1 VGGCLACGAE
11 HAPGKRFCG
20 DCGAPLPVTCPA
32 CGEPAA
38 AGKRFCGDCGAPL
51 SPPVAA
57 TGTLAAVIAQAG
69 QATLEYR
76 RPELRQ
82 VSVLFCDL
90 VGFTPLAEH
99 RDPED
104 VRELLSG
111 YFALAKT
118 IVARHGGVIEKFIG
132 DAVMAVWGAPV
143 ALEDD
148 AERAVRA
155 GLELV
160 SAIPAYGSSGDVGL
174 AARVGVATGNVA
186 TVETPGEGLVT
197 GERVNTAAR
206 IQAVA
211 PPGGCYV
218 DAATRRLSAS
228 AIAFDDAGSHVLRGK
243 SEPERLFA
251 AARVLSGVGGRQ
263 RTDSP
268 EAPLIGR
275 DAELRA
281 LKDLF
286 HSTVERSSP
295 RLVVVC
301 GPAGVGKSRLGWE
314 FEKYVDGI
322 AETVLW
328 HRGRCL
334 SYGEGVAFWPLAE
347 IVRQRLGIAEDDP
360 VEVTRAKLDE
370 GVARF
375 IPEHEREYVAA
386 RLARLL
392 AAERPGERGKSLP
405 REELFAG
412 WRLFFERLATI
423 APVVLLI
430 ENAQHADQSF
440 LDFLDHLVDWIR
452 DLPVFV
458 LVLARLELFES
469 RPGFGA
475 GRNRSM
481 FSLDPLDTASM
492 DQLIDA
498 LVPDM
503 PGSARQVITSRA
515 QGIPLFAVEMVLSL
529 IDTGGVV
536 MQGQY
541 RLSGELGQLTVPD
554 SLHALLAARL
564 DALGEAA
571 RRLVGVASVLGSSFS
586 AEALTAVSR
595 REASEVAV
603 SLQELVR
610 RNVLQVSAD
619 PLSPQRGDYRF
630 CQELLRQVA
639 YETLSRRERKARHLA
654 VASQLRRSYANDGEE
669 IAELI
674 ARHYLDALRAEPD
687 APDVAATREQALSM
701 LVRAAERA
709 QRTGVPS
716 RAAASF
722 ADAAELAASCRGAE
736 EGSAGAGEGPAFAA
750 ALWERAARADFVAGE
765 HDHSVEHAEAARR
778 RYLELGDVRGAA
790 RAQTIAGRT
799 LLQDGRHAEAR
810 RQLTQALD
818 ELRGEPD
825 ADTVNALG
833 VLANLE
839 LFDGNIPDGERLA
852 AEALAMGQALEVAP
866 ELLAYLFL
874 TYGSAQSYANRT
886 DEAASSYREAARLAE
901 RADGALRLCTALLN
915 LSDALSGIDPAAA
928 ADAARAAAEHARR
941 IGALRY
947 LGASTWNLSIALLEL
962 GEWDEVAALLDA
974 ATDRDGLGDE
984 EDIRWAQAW
993 LAALRGDGEQA
1004 SQILASLASP
1014 QTTERVDDRA
1024 YAALLEAFIEF
1035 ALGRPADA
1043 LAHARSVLSFAPAIG
1058 IRREQVRWAWPL
1070 ASRLAAELGESATL
1084 AELLAL
1090 LDAQPPDQLPPLL
1103 RAEESLARARAAASA
1118 DLRAGSALSDAVA
1131 GLRGTASPYR
1141 LAWGLVDHA
1150 AFLARTGQAIPAR
1163 AAAGEARAI
1172 AIRLRCQPLLQR
1184 ADALLGQI
1192 ARIGQGPAREGPPA
1206 SRPAAGGTSCAGVA
1220 DGG

>member
-1 VGGCLACGAE
+1 MIAE
-11 HAPGKRFCG
+11 
-20 DCGAPLPVTCPA
+20 
-32 CGEPAA
+32 
-38 AGKRFCGDCGAPL
+38 
-51 SPPVAA
+51 
-57 TGTLAAVIAQAG
+57 AG

-160 SAIPAYGSSGDVGL
+160 SAIPAYGSSGGVEL

-206 IQAVA
+206 IQAMA
-211 PPGGCYV
+211 PRGGCYV

-251 AARVLSGVGGRQ
+251 AVRVLSGVGGRQ
-263 RTDSP
+263 RTEGP

-286 HSTVERSSP
+286 HVTVERSSP

-392 AAERPGERGKSLP
+392 AAERPGERGKALP

-458 LVLARLELFES
+458 LVLARLELFDG

-492 DQLIDA
+492 DQLVDA

-536 MQGQY
+536 LQGQY

-564 DALGEAA
+564 DALGDQA

-595 REASEVAV
+595 REASEIAA

-619 PLSPQRGDYRF
+619 PRSPQRGDYRF

-654 VASQLRRSYANDGEE
+654 VASQLRRAYANDGEE

-687 APDVAATREQALSM
+687 DPDVLATREQALSM

-709 QRTGVPS
+709 QRTGAPS

-722 ADAAELAASCRGAE
+722 ADAAELAASRRGAE
-736 EGSAGAGEGPAFAA
+736 EGSAGAAGEGPAFAA
-750 ALWERAARADFVAGE
+750 TLWERAARADFVAGE
-765 HDHSVEHAEAARR
+765 HDHSVEHADAARR
-778 RYLELGDVRGAA
+778 RYQELGDVRGAA

-810 RQLTQALD
+810 QQLTWALD

-825 ADTVNALG
+825 PDTVNALG

-886 DEAASSYREAARLAE
+886 EEAASSYREAARLAE
-901 RADGALRLCTALLN
+901 LAGGALGLCTALLN
-915 LSDALSGIDPAAA
+915 LSDVLSGIDPAAA

-947 LGASTWNLSIALLEL
+947 LGGSTWNLSIALLEL

-974 ATDRDGLGDE
+974 AIDRDGLGDG

-1004 SQILASLASP
+1004 SAILASLASP

-1024 YAALLEAFIEF
+1024 YAALLQAFIEF

-1043 LAHARSVLSFAPAIG
+1043 LAHARGVLSLAPAIG

-1070 ASRLAAELGESATL
+1070 AARLADELGESDTL
-1084 AELLAL
+1084 AELLAV
-1090 LDAQPPDQLPPLL
+1090 LDAQPPGQLPPLL
-1103 RAEESLARARAAASA
+1103 RAEDRLARARAAASA
-1118 DLRAGSALSDAVA
+1118 GLRAGSALSDAVA

-1150 AFLARTGQAIPAR
+1150 VFLAGTGQAIPAR

-1172 AIRLRCQPLLQR
+1172 AIRLCCQPLLQR
-1184 ADALLGQI
+1184 ADALLGQV
-1192 ARIGQGPAREGPPA
+1192 ARIGQGPARDGAPAGRPPA
-1206 SRPAAGGTSCAGVA
+1206 ARDQLRPGAGGLG
-1220 DGG
+1220 

>member
-1 VGGCLACGAE
+1 
-11 HAPGKRFCG
+11 
-20 DCGAPLPVTCPA
+20 
-32 CGEPAA
+32 
-38 AGKRFCGDCGAPL
+38 
-51 SPPVAA
+51 
-57 TGTLAAVIAQAG
+57 
-69 QATLEYR
+69 
-76 RPELRQ
+76 
-82 VSVLFCDL
+82 
-90 VGFTPLAEH
+90 
-99 RDPED
+99 
-104 VRELLSG
+104 
-111 YFALAKT
+111 
-118 IVARHGGVIEKFIG
+118 
-132 DAVMAVWGAPV
+132 
-143 ALEDD
+143 
-148 AERAVRA
+148 
-155 GLELV
+155 
-160 SAIPAYGSSGDVGL
+160 
-174 AARVGVATGNVA
+174 
-186 TVETPGEGLVT
+186 
-197 GERVNTAAR
+197 
-206 IQAVA
+206 
-211 PPGGCYV
+211 
-218 DAATRRLSAS
+218 
-228 AIAFDDAGSHVLRGK
+228 
-243 SEPERLFA
+243 
-251 AARVLSGVGGRQ
+251 
-263 RTDSP
+263 
-268 EAPLIGR
+268 
-275 DAELRA
+275 
-281 LKDLF
+281 
-286 HSTVERSSP
+286 
-295 RLVVVC
+295 
-301 GPAGVGKSRLGWE
+301 
-314 FEKYVDGI
+314 
-322 AETVLW
+322 
-328 HRGRCL
+328 
-334 SYGEGVAFWPLAE
+334 
-347 IVRQRLGIAEDDP
+347 
-360 VEVTRAKLDE
+360 
-370 GVARF
+370 
-375 IPEHEREYVAA
+375 VAA

-430 ENAQHADQSF
+430 ENAQHADQGF

-458 LVLARLELFES
+458 LVLARLELFDG

-529 IDTGGVV
+529 IDTGGVL

-595 REASEVAV
+595 REASEVAA

-654 VASQLRRSYANDGEE
+654 VASQLRRAYANDGEE

-687 APDVAATREQALSM
+687 DPDVAATREQALSM

-722 ADAAELAASCRGAE
+722 ADAAELAASRRGAG
-736 EGSAGAGEGPAFAA
+736 EGSAGEGPAFAA
-750 ALWERAARADFVAGE
+750 ALWERAAGADFVAGE

-810 RQLTQALD
+810 QQLTQALD

-866 ELLAYLFL
+866 DLLAYLFL
-874 TYGSAQSYANRT
+874 THGSAQSYANRT

-901 RADGALRLCTALLN
+901 RAGGALRLCTALLN

-1043 LAHARSVLSFAPAIG
+1043 LAHARSVLSLAPAIG

-1070 ASRLAAELGESATL
+1070 AARLAAELGESATL

-1090 LDAQPPDQLPPLL
+1090 LDAQPPGQLPPLL
-1103 RAEESLARARAAASA
+1103 RAEDSLARGRAAASA

-1163 AAAGEARAI
+1163 AAAGEARAV

-1192 ARIGQGPAREGPPA
+1192 ARIGQGPAPEGAPAGRPPA
-1206 SRPAAGGTSCAGVA
+1206 ARDQLRAGVA
-1220 DGG
+1220 DGGDAGPAA

>member
-1 VGGCLACGAE
+1 MGGCLACGAKG
-11 HAPGKRFCG
+11 APGNRFCG
-20 DCGAPLPVTCPA
+20 DCGAPLPVTCPV
-32 CGEPAA
+32 CGELAE

-51 SPPVAA
+51 SARVARP
-57 TGTLAAVIAQAG
+57 GTPAAEIAAPRRAG
-69 QATLEYR
+69 PEQR
-76 RPELRQ
+76 RPERRQ

-104 VRELLSG
+104 VRELQSG

-160 SAIPAYGSSGDVGL
+160 SAIPAYGSSGGVEL
-174 AARVGVATGNVA
+174 AARVGVATGNAA

-197 GERVNTAAR
+197 GDRVNAAAR
-206 IQAVA
+206 IQALA
-211 PPGGCYV
+211 PPGGCYA

-228 AIAFDDAGSHVLRGK
+228 AIAFDDAGSHALRGK

-251 AARVLSGVGGRQ
+251 AVRVLSGVGGRQ
-263 RTDSP
+263 RTEGP

-286 HSTVERSSP
+286 HATVERSSP

-360 VEVTRAKLDE
+360 IEVAGAKLDE
-370 GVARF
+370 GVVRF
-375 IPEHEREYVAA
+375 VPEHEREYVAA

-392 AAERPGERGKSLP
+392 AAERPGERGKTLA

-412 WRLFFERLATI
+412 WRLFAERLAAV

-430 ENAQHADQSF
+430 ENAQHADESF
-440 LDFLDHLVDWIR
+440 LDFIDHLVDWIR

-458 LVLARLELFES
+458 LVLARPELYEA

-481 FSLDPLDTASM
+481 FSLDPLDPASM
-492 DQLIDA
+492 GQLIDA

-503 PGSARQVITSRA
+503 PASARQVITSRA

-529 IDTGGVV
+529 IDTGGVI
-536 MQGQY
+536 MEGHY
-541 RLSGELGQLTVPD
+541 RRSGELGQLTVPD

-564 DALGEAA
+564 DALGDPA

-586 AEALTAVSR
+586 PEALIAVSG
-595 REASEVAV
+595 REASEVHA
-603 SLQELVR
+603 SLGDLVR

-654 VASQLRRSYANDGEE
+654 VASQLRGAYANDGEE

-674 ARHYLDALRAEPD
+674 ARHYLDALGAEPD
-687 APDVAATREQALSM
+687 DPDASATREQALSM

-709 QRTGVPS
+709 QRIGTPG

-722 ADAAELAASCRGAE
+722 ADAAELAASRGGAQAAP
-736 EGSAGAGEGPAFAA
+736 AGGTGERSPLAA
-750 ALWERAARADFVAGE
+750 TLWERAAGADFVAGE
-765 HDHSVEHAEAARR
+765 HDRAAEHADAARR
-778 RYLELGDVRGAA
+778 CYLELGDVRGAA
-790 RAQTIAGRT
+790 RAQTIAGRA
-799 LLQDGRHAEAR
+799 LLQEGRHAEAR
-810 RQLTQALD
+810 ERLARAL
-818 ELRGEPD
+818 EGLCGEPD
-825 ADTVNALG
+825 ADTANALAG
-833 VLANLE
+833 LATLE
-839 LFDGNIPDGERLA
+839 LFDGNIAAGERLA
-852 AEALAMGQALEVAP
+852 AEALAMGQAIEVGP
-866 ELLAYLFL
+866 GLLAALFL

-886 DEAASSYREAARLAE
+886 EEAASSYREAARLAE
-901 RADGALRLCTALLN
+901 RAGEALRLCAALGN

-941 IGALRY
+941 IGARHY
-947 LGASTWNLSIALLEL
+947 LGGSTWNLSISLLEL
-962 GEWDEVAALLDA
+962 GEWDEVAALLEA
-974 ATDRDGLGDE
+974 ATGRDGLGGD
-984 EDIRWAQAW
+984 EDIRWVQAW

-1004 SQILASLASP
+1004 SAILASLASP
-1014 QTTERVDDRA
+1014 RTTERVDDRA

-1035 ALGRPADA
+1035 ALGKLADA
-1043 LAHARSVLSFAPAIG
+1043 LAHARSVLSLAPAIG

-1070 ASRLAAELGESATL
+1070 AARLAAGLGETATL
-1084 AELLAL
+1084 AELFAL
-1090 LDAQPPDQLPPLL
+1090 LDAQPPGLLPPLL
-1103 RAEESLARARAAASA
+1103 RAEDTLARARAAAGAA
-1118 DLRAGSALSDAVA
+1118 DPRA
-1131 GLRGTASPYR
+1131 GLRLRRRRGRPPRHRQPLPPR
-1141 LAWGLVDHA
+1141 LGPDRPRRLPGPRRAGRRGPRGRRRSTSHRHTPSLPA
-1150 AFLARTGQAIPAR
+1150 AAPAR
-1163 AAAGEARAI
+1163 
-1172 AIRLRCQPLLQR
+1172 
-1184 ADALLGQI
+1184 
-1192 ARIGQGPAREGPPA
+1192 
-1206 SRPAAGGTSCAGVA
+1206 
-1220 DGG
+1220 

>member
-1 VGGCLACGAE
+1 
-11 HAPGKRFCG
+11 
-20 DCGAPLPVTCPA
+20 
-32 CGEPAA
+32 
-38 AGKRFCGDCGAPL
+38 
-51 SPPVAA
+51 
-57 TGTLAAVIAQAG
+57 VIAEAG
-69 QATLEYR
+69 RATLEYR

-118 IVARHGGVIEKFIG
+118 IVARHGGMIEKFIG

-160 SAIPAYGSSGDVGL
+160 SAIPAYGKSDGVEL
-174 AARVGVATGNVA
+174 AARVGVATGNAA

-197 GERVNTAAR
+197 GDRVNTAAR
-206 IQAVA
+206 IQAMA
-211 PPGGCYV
+211 PPGSCYV

-228 AIAFDDAGSHVLRGK
+228 AIAFDDAGSHALKGK
-243 SEPERLFA
+243 SEPERLFSA
-251 AARVLSGVGGRQ
+251 VRVLSGVGGSQ
-263 RTDSP
+263 RTEAP

-275 DAELRA
+275 DVELRA

-286 HSTVERSSP
+286 HVTVERSSP
-295 RLVVVC
+295 RLVVVG

-322 AETVLW
+322 AENVLW

-360 VEVTRAKLDE
+360 IEVTSAKLDE
-370 GVARF
+370 GVVRF

-392 AAERPGERGKSLP
+392 AAERPGERGKALP

-412 WRLFFERLATI
+412 WRLFFERLAAV

-430 ENAQHADQSF
+430 ENAQHADESF
-440 LDFLDHLVDWIR
+440 LDFLDHLIDWIR

-458 LVLARLELFES
+458 LVLARPELHDA

-481 FSLDPLDTASM
+481 FSLDPLDPASM

-503 PGSARQVITSRA
+503 PGSARQVITSKA

-564 DALGEAA
+564 DALGDRA

-586 AEALTAVSR
+586 ADALTSVSK
-595 REASEVAV
+595 REASEVAA
-603 SLQELVR
+603 SLRELVR

-654 VASQLRRSYANDGEE
+654 VAAQLRRSYANDGEE

-674 ARHYLDALRAEPD
+674 ARHYLDALGAGPDDPD
-687 APDVAATREQALSM
+687 APATREQALSM

-709 QRTGVPS
+709 QRIGAPG

-722 ADAAELAASCRGAE
+722 GDAAELAASRHGAE
-736 EGSAGAGEGPAFAA
+736 EGSDGATGDGPARAA
-750 ALWERAARADFVAGE
+750 ALWERAAGADLVVGE
-765 HDHSVEHAEAARR
+765 HDQAVEHAEAARR
-778 RYLELGDVRGAA
+778 RYLEFGDVRGAA
-790 RAQTIAGRT
+790 RAQTIAGRA
-799 LLQDGRHAEAR
+799 LLQEGRHAEAR
-810 RQLTQALD
+810 QQLAGALD
-818 ELRGEPD
+818 ELRSEPD
-825 ADTVNALG
+825 ADTVNT
-833 VLANLE
+833 LAGLATLE
-839 LFDGNIPDGERLA
+839 LFDGNIPAGERLA
-852 AEALAMGQALEVAP
+852 AEALARGQALDVGP
-866 ELLAYLFL
+866 GLLAVLFL
-874 TYGSAQSYANRT
+874 THGSAQSYANRT
-886 DEAASSYREAARLAE
+886 EEAASSYREAARLAE
-901 RADGALRLCTALLN
+901 QSGDALRLCTALSN

-928 ADAARAAAEHARR
+928 ADAARTAAEHARR
-941 IGALRY
+941 VGALGY
-947 LGASTWNLSIALLEL
+947 LGGSTWNLSIALLEL
-962 GEWDEVAALLDA
+962 GEWDQVAALLEA
-974 ATDRDGLGDE
+974 AIDRDGLGGE

-1004 SQILASLASP
+1004 SAILTSLASAR
-1014 QTTERVDDRA
+1014 TTERVDDRA
-1024 YAALLEAFIEF
+1024 YAALLEAFIEL

-1058 IRREQVRWAWPL
+1058 IHREQVRWAWPL
-1070 ASRLAAELGESATL
+1070 AARLAAELGDSAAL
-1084 AELLAL
+1084 AELFVL
-1090 LDAQPPDQLPPLL
+1090 LDAQPPGQLPPLL
-1103 RAEESLARARAAASA
+1103 RAEDSLARARAAASA
-1118 DLRAGSALSDAVA
+1118 ADPGAGSAFTDAVA
-1131 GLRGTASPYR
+1131 ALRHTASPYR
-1141 LAWGLVDHA
+1141 LAWGLIDQA
-1150 AFLARTGQAIPAR
+1150 AFLAGTGQAVPAR
-1163 AAAGEARAI
+1163 AAEARAI
-1172 AIRLRCQPLLQR
+1172 AIRLRCQPLLRR
-1184 ADALLGQI
+1184 ADALIGQLGGI
-1192 ARIGQGPAREGPPA
+1192 SQGPAQDGAPA
-1206 SRPAAGGTSCAGVA
+1206 GRPAATRDQLRAGV
-1220 DGG
+1220 GGLG